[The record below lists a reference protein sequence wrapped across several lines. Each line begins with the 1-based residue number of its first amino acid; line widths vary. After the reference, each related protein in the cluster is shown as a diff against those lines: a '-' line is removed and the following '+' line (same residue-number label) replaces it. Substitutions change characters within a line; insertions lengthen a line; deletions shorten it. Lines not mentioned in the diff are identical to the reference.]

1 MKDRN
6 DQAWAV
12 FWCSLLSPL
21 LVGEIPADQRGRY
34 FRELSEEERL
44 LPNGRRKRIS
54 VRTLRRQWS
63 RLREQGVAGLFRR
76 RRKDRGQARKAQ
88 ADLLARAVEL
98 KKEQPYR
105 SDQVINPILKREF
118 GRVVPRSTLYR
129 HLHREGATRRK
140 LGISKEKVRC
150 RWTRDQSNALWVGD
164 FEHGPPVVYQDHAV
178 KTYLSAWIDCHSRYI
193 VGARYYVRENLDV
206 LVDSLLRAWGQHGA
220 SRELYVDNAK
230 IYHSNGLTLACTAL
244 NIQLLHRPPRD
255 PPAGGLIERF
265 FRTNQEQ
272 LEAEVRATHLLTLD
286 DLNRVL
292 AAWLETAYHA
302 HPHSETK
309 QTPQDRYRAG
319 SPFTRAVNLN
329 AVLSF
334 FHRHQQCTV
343 YEDFSDVRLDGVYY
357 AVDSKLRGDRL
368 TVEYDP
374 FGPRDEVTLYGLSG
388 TYLGVGR
395 RYQREKGSHPQPEAP
410 SNAGPIEP
418 TYLNVLQADLA
429 AAHQRQ
435 RQAGIDYH
443 SARQRNIWS
452 LTSFAKS
459 FARLL
464 GRPAGVSSLN
474 AQEMEVL
481 AAFHVRH
488 DRINEKLLRE
498 AFSRA
503 EVPSIPHVLLQL
515 QSLLSP
521 QGVTDVS

>member
-1 MKDRN
+1 MTGRN
-6 DQAWAV
+6 DEDWPV
-12 FWCSLLSPL
+12 FWCSLLGPL
-21 LVGEIPADQRGRY
+21 LVGEIPANQRGRY

-118 GRVVPRSTLYR
+118 GREVPRSTLYR
-129 HLHREGATRRK
+129 HLKREGATRRK

-164 FEHGPPVVYQDHAV
+164 FEHGPPVVYQGHAV

-193 VGARYYVRENLDV
+193 VGARYYIRENLDI

-220 SRELYVDNAK
+220 SRELYVDNAR
-230 IYHSNGLTLACTAL
+230 IYHAKALTLACTAL

-302 HPHSETK
+302 RPHSETK

-329 AVLSF
+329 SVLGF
-334 FHRHQQCTV
+334 FHRHEQRTV
-343 YEDFSDVRLDGVYY
+343 HEDFVDVSLDGVFY
-357 AVDSKLRGDRL
+357 AVDPKLRGDRL
-368 TVEYDP
+368 NVRYDP
-374 FGPRDEVTLYGLSG
+374 FGPREEVTLYSLSG
-388 TYLGVGR
+388 TYLGLGK

-410 SNAGPIEP
+410 SPRKLIEP
-418 TYLNVLQADLA
+418 SYLDVLRADQA
-429 AAHQRQ
+429 AAHQQQ
-435 RQAGIDYH
+435 RQAGIDYR

-452 LTSFAKS
+452 LTSFAKT
-459 FARLL
+459 FAQLL
-464 GRPAGVSSLN
+464 GRREGLSSLN

-481 AAFHVRH
+481 SAFHARH
-488 DRINEKLLRE
+488 DRVHEKLLRQAFAQAE
-498 AFSRA
+498 A
-503 EVPSIPHVLLQL
+503 PSIPHVLLLL
-515 QSLLSP
+515 QSLLSER
-521 QGVTDVS
+521 TD